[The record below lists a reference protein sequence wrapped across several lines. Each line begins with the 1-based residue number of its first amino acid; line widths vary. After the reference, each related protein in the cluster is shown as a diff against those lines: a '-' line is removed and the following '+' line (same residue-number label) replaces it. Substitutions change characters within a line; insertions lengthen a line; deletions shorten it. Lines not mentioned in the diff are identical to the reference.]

1 MTDHFDR
8 SPLVTVGVLMIAL
21 TFASG
26 CATIINGTTQKIPVS
41 SSPSGA
47 KVSVNESTAITT
59 PTTLELS
66 RKDPQ
71 ILQFSLEGYQPET
84 VKLES
89 VTSGVVMGN
98 ILLGGLIG
106 WGVDAASGG
115 QYRLVPESVHVAL
128 RPVTFT
134 DSQRGT
140 VTPVLTQ
147 ETLESRL
154 KQLADLKD
162 KELITDDEF
171 QTTKKRLL
179 ESYSK

>member
-1 MTDHFDR
+1 MKGHFDK
-8 SPLVTVGVLMIAL
+8 SSLVTFGALLVAL
-21 TFASG
+21 TLASG
-26 CATIINGTTQKIPVS
+26 CATIIHGTTQKIPVS

-47 KVSVNESTAITT
+47 KVAVNESTAFTT
-59 PTTLELS
+59 PTTLELP

-71 ILQFSLEGYQPET
+71 ILQISLEGYQPET

-128 RPVTFT
+128 RPVTE
-134 DSQRGT
+134 SQRG
-140 VTPVLTQ
+140 PVAPSSSQ

-154 KQLADLKD
+154 KQLADLRD
-162 KELITDDEF
+162 KELITEDEF